1 MLMGRTPEFPVGET
15 QDRIGWIGL
24 AALTLGALTTTP
36 AVGLD
41 WKPDSGARL
50 GPSCVTALAYC
61 VEEQCLYAV
70 DGATDQLAKIDQES
84 GVLTRVGRLGFPVV
98 TALAFDRY
106 GVLFGIDGQH
116 DQLLRIDRSSGKATA
131 VGKLGFES
139 VQSLASGPQGELFG
153 VDTVTDQLIQIE
165 THTGEA
171 HAIGKVAAPA
181 VFGMTRGPDNLLY
194 AVDMSLGQL
203 ISIDASTA
211 IVKPIGDVGSM
222 SAVSGLGTMPNGQLV
237 AFEYEQNGIFCLDHR
252 SGATLPIVKLNRSL
266 WRTWIAALI
275 PSHIVTRW
283 TFSFALITGL
293 LAACIRLKRE
303 VDAQW
308 ERLRDEISWRPAS
321 EPFGF
326 ATRNRP
332 RAGILGDTA

>member
-1 MLMGRTPEFPVGET
+1 MLMGRMPAFPIADT
-15 QDRIGWIGL
+15 RDRIGLIGRVV
-24 AALTLGALTTTP
+24 LTLGALTTTP

-61 VEEQCLYAV
+61 AEEQCLYAV

-84 GVLTRVGRLGFPVV
+84 GVLTPLGKLGFPVV

-165 THTGEA
+165 THTGDA
-171 HAIGKVAAPA
+171 HAIGKLAAPA
-181 VFGMTRGPDNLLY
+181 VFGMTRGPDTVLY

-203 ISIDASTA
+203 ISIDSNTAS
-211 IVKPIGDVGSM
+211 IEQIGDVGNLNS
-222 SAVSGLGTMPNGQLV
+222 VSGLARMPNGQLV
-237 AFEYEQNGIFCLDHR
+237 AFDYEENGFFRLDHR
-252 SGATLPIVKLNRSL
+252 TAATSPIVKLNQSL
-266 WRTWIAALI
+266 WRSWIAALI
-275 PSHIVTRW
+275 PSEIVTRW
-283 TFSFALITGL
+283 TFSFALIAGL

-303 VDAQW
+303 VNVHW
-308 ERLRDEISWRPAS
+308 ERWRDGTVWRPGYES
-321 EPFGF
+321 FGF

-332 RAGILGDTA
+332 RARILGDTA